1 MDQNDDQV
9 VFNLSDI
16 QHKLG
21 IEQHKL
27 IHLCE
32 KGVIVPDFEDSA
44 GRGTMRRFSERN
56 LFEFAVALELRRF
69 FLPVGYIA
77 PIIQVLRIFE
87 SYAAGELKV
96 FSLPKSLQHKPQV
109 GLRLL
114 IVEGDL
120 LFFGLRHHRESTFV
134 GGISLAKLTK
144 PKSSLF
150 GGVDA
155 MKGDPSAEASSFLAL
170 DLNKIAAA
178 LI

>member
-1 MDQNDDQV
+1 MATVNDNE

-21 IEQHKL
+21 VEQHKL

-32 KGVIVPDFEDSA
+32 KGVVVPDFEDSA

-69 FLPVGYIA
+69 FLPVSYIA
-77 PIIQVLRIFE
+77 PIIQVLRAFE
-87 SYAAGELKV
+87 TYAAHELKV
-96 FSLPKSLQHKPQV
+96 FSLPKSLQQKPQV

-120 LFFGLRHHRESTFV
+120 LFFGLRHHRESTFI
-134 GGISLAKLTK
+134 GGLSLAKISK
-144 PKSSLF
+144 PKPSVF
-150 GGVDA
+150 GQVDTL
-155 MKGDPSAEASSFLAL
+155 KEDPSLGTSSHLAL
-170 DLNKIAAA
+170 DLNKIAAS
-178 LI
+178 IG

>member
-1 MDQNDDQV
+1 MVTANDQDI
-9 VFNLSDI
+9 FNLSDI

-21 IEQHKL
+21 VEQHKL

-69 FLPVGYIA
+69 FLPVGYVA
-77 PIIQVLRIFE
+77 PIIQVLRVFE
-87 SYAAGELKV
+87 SYVAGELKV
-96 FSLPKSLQHKPQV
+96 FSLPRSLQRKPQV

-114 IVEGDL
+114 IIEGDL
-120 LFFGLRHHRESTFV
+120 LFFGLRRHRESTFV

-144 PKSSLF
+144 PKSGLF
-150 GGVDA
+150 GGIETVKD
-155 MKGDPSAEASSFLAL
+155 DPSAEASSFLAL

-178 LI
+178 LV